1 MIGYSFRSKPG
12 TYFRGQFEA
21 YELVSEHGGETYEIV
36 IFQTP
41 NLDLKTLK
49 DSSNNTVE
57 LGGKDHFG
65 HPKIV
70 P

>member
-1 MIGYSFRSKPG
+1 MVGYSFRSKPG

-49 DSSNNTVE
+49 DSSNNT
-57 LGGKDHFG
+57 
-65 HPKIV
+65 
-70 P
+70 

>member
-49 DSSNNTVE
+49 DSSNNSSK
-57 LGGKDHFG
+57 GKVLYLSILTSDS
-65 HPKIV
+65 
-70 P
+70 